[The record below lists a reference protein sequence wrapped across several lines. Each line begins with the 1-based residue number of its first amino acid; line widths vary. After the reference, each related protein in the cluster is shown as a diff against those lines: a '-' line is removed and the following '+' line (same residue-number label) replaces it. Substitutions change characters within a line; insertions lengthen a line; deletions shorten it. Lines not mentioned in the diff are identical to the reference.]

1 MKTIHTHWFPSL
13 SILGEVI
20 LLGTQLYN
28 APRMLLLGT
37 FESWLEACITTD
49 TRNTLRSC
57 IWRQHG
63 TSRCAMGV
71 HDFGTAFNSSFL
83 NFFLACYIAGWLLY
97 GFRVLGCVFAI
108 WFTELQAWFW
118 HVWIMQTLLLSF
130 IC

>member
-49 TRNTLRSC
+49 TRKHYGAAFGDNTEL
-57 IWRQHG
+57 HG
-63 TSRCAMGV
+63 AQWECMILEL
-71 HDFGTAFNSSFL
+71 HLILLFL

-97 GFRVLGCVFAI
+97 GFRVLGCVFAK
-108 WFTELQAWFW
+108 WFTELQGGFG
-118 HVWIMQTLLLSF
+118 MYG
-130 IC
+130 